1 MSTRLV
7 PWSFSIPLRRYSS
20 TMAMPPRGR
29 KYKIQGCSPRSSA
42 PQSMPRW
49 KAAATAPTS
58 RPVAPEYSSHLQ
70 KRSPSRKTLRTWFWS
85 SVMVLSPL
93 PHRRVWVDYT
103 TVEGKCLWEM
113 GFLWEFLQGDFAV
126 CGRRVTLPAAAHR
139 RKVRSTPFPPGGE
152 NCARSLAPPLPGEP
166 TSLGF
171 AGRYGAAGD
180 AADGLRLRFAS
191 PRSIGL
197 PPYPLWPFGP
207 SPPDRGS
214 RPRTPLRGLSL
225 EADKIFPARK
235 I

>member
-1 MSTRLV
+1 MPHMTITRRSLASKCTTRPSQAPREPPSWRAAPSRPAEPPTRWVRMVATKISGAVRRRMGSASRTAMSTRLV

-42 PQSMPRW
+42 PQSIPRW

-85 SVMVLSPL
+85 SVMILSPL

-139 RKVRSTPFPPGGE
+139 RNGPGHLLLALRS
-152 NCARSLAPPLPGEP
+152 N
-166 TSLGF
+166 
-171 AGRYGAAGD
+171 
-180 AADGLRLRFAS
+180 S
-191 PRSIGL
+191 P
-197 PPYPLWPFGP
+197 
-207 SPPDRGS
+207 
-214 RPRTPLRGLSL
+214 
-225 EADKIFPARK
+225 
-235 I
+235 